1 MYCVGCIAHACLMLL
16 CNLLERSIPRG
27 HIVYKVFVSLDR
39 GQDDVCV
46 SLERVSIH
54 PVALCVIL
62 NKVDRVITIII
73 KPTWFP

>member
-46 SLERVSIH
+46 TR
-54 PVALCVIL
+54 ACVDPSCRS
-62 NKVDRVITIII
+62 VCHT
-73 KPTWFP
+73 

>member
-1 MYCVGCIAHACLMLL
+1 MSYVML

-27 HIVYKVFVSLDR
+27 HIVYKVTRLSLDR

-46 SLERVSIH
+46 TRACVDPSCRSVCH
-54 PVALCVIL
+54 PQIL